1 MKKVLTVIFL
11 IYLFAS
17 CSNLSSKTEQN
28 FSREQWKFFVSEVKE
43 ALEEKKIENLQEKML
58 VNVKNKY
65 LYQELVRLNIQRQE
79 IQFYFKEPEY
89 NFPKI
94 QGLVAIQ
101 YGDRTEYF
109 TIFYVWKQGKWWI
122 YDLEKRR

>member
-65 LYQELVRLNIQRQE
+65 LYQELVKLNIQRQE

-109 TIFYVWKQGKWWI
+109 AIFYVWKQGKWWI

>member
-1 MKKVLTVIFL
+1 M
-11 IYLFAS
+11 
-17 CSNLSSKTEQN
+17 
-28 FSREQWKFFVSEVKE
+28 KE

>member
-17 CSNLSSKTEQN
+17 CSNLPSKTEQN

>member
-11 IYLFAS
+11 MHLFIS
-17 CSNLSSKTEQN
+17 CSDLSHKTEQN
-28 FSREQWKFFVSEVKE
+28 SSQEQWKFFVSEIKG

-58 VNVKNKY
+58 VNIKNEY
-65 LYQELVRLNIQRQE
+65 LYQELVKLSIQRQD

-89 NFPKI
+89 DFPKI

-109 TIFYVWKQGKWWI
+109 NLFYVWKRGKWWI

>member
-28 FSREQWKFFVSEVKE
+28 FSQEQWKFFVSEVKE

-65 LYQELVRLNIQRQE
+65 LYQELVKLNIQRQD
-79 IQFYFKEPEY
+79 IQFYFKKPEY
-89 NFPKI
+89 NFPRI

-109 TIFYVWKQGKWWI
+109 DIFYVWKQGKWWI
-122 YDLEKRR
+122 HDLEKRR

>member
-28 FSREQWKFFVSEVKE
+28 FFREQWKFFVSEVKE

-65 LYQELVRLNIQRQE
+65 LYQELVKLNIQRQE

>member
-11 IYLFAS
+11 IYLFTS

-28 FSREQWKFFVSEVKE
+28 FSQEQWKFFVSEVKE

-94 QGLVAIQ
+94 EGLVAIQ

>member
-1 MKKVLTVIFL
+1 M
-11 IYLFAS
+11 FAS
-17 CSNLSSKTEQN
+17 CSNLPSKTEQN

>member
-58 VNVKNKY
+58 INVKNKY
-65 LYQELVRLNIQRQE
+65 LYQELVKLNIQRQE

-109 TIFYVWKQGKWWI
+109 DIFYVWKQGKWWI
-122 YDLEKRR
+122 HDLEKRR